1 MEVTGGPKAHAK
13 AFLRPHASTNI
24 SSVLSNCSVLPQ
36 AQCAARDGKYFVAG
50 PINFCYENPDR
61 HAARH
66 NRCIL
71 RQIRHFLHIAICISL
86 YTVTVTLVGDNCV
99 SPQYRLGDLISA
111 SCHRRVEH
119 AFSDPSQNLI
129 ATRGGPEAQVTA
141 TGTLRVPRSARSART
156 GQSQRNGKFSKLAR
170 AEQIL

>member
-24 SSVLSNCSVLPQ
+24 SSVLSNCSVLPE

-99 SPQYRLGDLISA
+99 GPQCGLGDLISA

-119 AFSDPSQNLI
+119 AFSDPWRPRSPGD
-129 ATRGGPEAQVTA
+129 RHRDV
-141 TGTLRVPRSARSART
+141 RVPRSARSART